1 MTEREKLIEL
11 LKNDSCKSPMLCDPN
26 CKYANLERCY
36 EERTADYLLENGV
49 IVPPVKVGERRIDDL
64 GRVHIPKNVR
74 LPLGI
79 NYGDVMSISVSDASI
94 ILRKEREDNA

>member
-1 MTEREKLIEL
+1 MTERERLVEL
-11 LKNDSCKSPMLCDPN
+11 LKNDSCESPMLCDPN

-74 LPLGI
+74 LSLGI
-79 NYGDVMSISVSDASI
+79 NYGDVISISVSDASI
-94 ILRKEREDNA
+94 ILRKEREQK